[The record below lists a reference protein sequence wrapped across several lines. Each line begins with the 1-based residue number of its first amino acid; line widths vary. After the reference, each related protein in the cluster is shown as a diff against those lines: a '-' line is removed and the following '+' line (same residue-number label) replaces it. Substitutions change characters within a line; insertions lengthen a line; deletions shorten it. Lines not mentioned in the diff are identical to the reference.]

1 MREQMNELAGHKKI
15 VLVGTYWTGQ
25 FSKWRGYYNYPIDE
39 AVEIEP
45 EAYGDWLFRGTH
57 MEYGDN
63 DLAEER
69 EVGKCL

>member
-1 MREQMNELAGHKKI
+1 MFKQMNELTGHKKI

-39 AVEIEP
+39 AVEIEY
-45 EAYGDWLFRGTH
+45 EAYGNWLFRGTH
-57 MEYGDN
+57 MEDGDN